1 MSAKKTSECEVS
13 GLGVKVATKALGLI
27 DLHKEATEKSKRLSR
42 VGGGVCWEFVDAAL
56 KQAGAMSWH
65 QLNPGEQA
73 GTTLSAQLSKGT
85 WGKEKNPLDAVV
97 GDVVLLS
104 GYRHDKRIVD
114 PGATGT
120 VTLVHIPVGVGHVGI
135 VVRTDGEQNWLI
147 AEQNNPTGRGPRK
160 FWYPYASVLRAKVL
174 RVFSPTPAACPP
186 AVMGASAGQPRVNAN
201 KKDIKPP
208 GHQATAPSSMPQS

>member
-1 MSAKKTSECEVS
+1 MSAKRTSECEVS
-13 GLGVKVATKALGLI
+13 GLGGKVATKARGLI
-27 DLHKEATEKSKRLSR
+27 AHHTEVTKKRKELSR

-65 QLNPGEQA
+65 QLNPGKQA
-73 GTTLSAQLSKGT
+73 GTTLSDQLHKGT
-85 WGKEKNPLDAVV
+85 WGKEKNPLDARV

-104 GYRHDKRIVD
+104 GYRYDEPIVD
-114 PGATGT
+114 PGAKGT
-120 VTLVHIPVGVGHVGI
+120 VTLVHIPNGVGHVGI
-135 VVRTDGEQNWLI
+135 VVGTKGEDKWLI

-160 FWYPYASVLRAKVL
+160 CWYPRVFNAKVL

-208 GHQATAPSSMPQS
+208 GRQATAPSSMPQS